1 MFEVNIET
9 SLNFDNILDIS
20 ELDKNQKK
28 LAGISKGLSSK
39 LETYHQQLIEIAKFA
54 SQYDSKTGV
63 KANGFRT
70 FVKVNEAPLLPHWCY
85 LTGGFLD
92 PHTMINSPR
101 MRKKKLISQFF
112 EDLTFKPN

>member
-70 FVKVNEAPLLPHWCY
+70 FVKVNEAP
-85 LTGGFLD
+85 
-92 PHTMINSPR
+92 S
-101 MRKKKLISQFF
+101 LIDVTSRGDFWTPT
-112 EDLTFKPN
+112 L